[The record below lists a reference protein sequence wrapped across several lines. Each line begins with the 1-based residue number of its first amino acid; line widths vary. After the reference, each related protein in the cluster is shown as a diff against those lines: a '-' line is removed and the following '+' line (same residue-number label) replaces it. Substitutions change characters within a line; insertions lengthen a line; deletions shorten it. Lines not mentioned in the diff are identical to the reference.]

1 MPQEAE
7 ADMSS
12 SCARTSLSLRGAS
25 FALFA
30 LLLPTA
36 SFSFS
41 LAPSLSG
48 HLATRP
54 SLSTNSA
61 LAFSSSFCALSKSR
75 PLRSAR
81 TLSTHLNL
89 AAKIAPPKKLEF
101 LERKKLQESITR
113 LEPVLHQLREQEFFR
128 YYAVDLLS
136 SCTFFPTADAP
147 CDVDRCEIEG
157 TEDVPDNMRERD
169 EREHTFSLDG
179 WVRWDMPGDFT
190 EYYDLIEEP
199 ERYTEYD
206 GSRVWNFIHQKI
218 CFQTDVDLE
227 ENEWKKD
234 FNKAISGLHTSVS
247 AHVVETMGLEEEA
260 MVAEY
265 KRRIRDI
272 PDALENLV
280 YAYYLQLCAIHKS
293 QSRLSGC
300 DYMGQKAAVQ
310 PLIKSVL
317 EDAFLSEQCVENA
330 ERAMREHAMSSG
342 ALVWKARLRTRDL
355 LGIMNCVQCNVCR
368 LHGKVVALGV
378 AVALSIIL
386 GMDGEGGDVERLHR
400 IEVAALITTAGKF
413 ASAIKFCTEMERK
426 LQAGV

>member
-1 MPQEAE
+1 MLTLSLDVLRLTRLVLFLVSFPSAPKSPPICVMFPFGQLQSAEAE

-147 CDVDRCEIEG
+147 CDVDRCPQSGNTCPAKHSAMLLCLCLLPLQHADVLVGRDGRCEIEG

-206 GSRVWNFIHQKI
+206 GSRVWNFIHQKS
-218 CFQTDVDLE
+218 TP
-227 ENEWKKD
+227 
-234 FNKAISGLHTSVS
+234 SP
-247 AHVVETMGLEEEA
+247 
-260 MVAEY
+260 
-265 KRRIRDI
+265 DI
-272 PDALENLV
+272 
-280 YAYYLQLCAIHKS
+280 
-293 QSRLSGC
+293 
-300 DYMGQKAAVQ
+300 
-310 PLIKSVL
+310 
-317 EDAFLSEQCVENA
+317 
-330 ERAMREHAMSSG
+330 
-342 ALVWKARLRTRDL
+342 
-355 LGIMNCVQCNVCR
+355 
-368 LHGKVVALGV
+368 
-378 AVALSIIL
+378 
-386 GMDGEGGDVERLHR
+386 
-400 IEVAALITTAGKF
+400 
-413 ASAIKFCTEMERK
+413 
-426 LQAGV
+426 